1 MYEDNTYNEFS
12 NFAPSINAHI
22 GFSDLIIYLKSQ
34 LLDVPLLSLLMSH
47 VEALLFGQCL
57 LVLQ

>member
-1 MYEDNTYNEFS
+1 MHENNTYNEFS

-22 GFSDLIIYLKSQ
+22 GFSDLIIISK

-47 VEALLFGQCL
+47 VEALLFG
-57 LVLQ
+57 